1 MAISSVGVGSGLDV
15 DSIVSQIG
23 KIERAPIKRL
33 ETQYKSTEQ
42 KISTYGKIKSLV
54 DDLNSAARKLSFD
67 SGWNGT
73 TVSSSSSAVSAATT
87 GIVAPGSY
95 NLNVLQLAQSQTSVS
110 GKMAGSMAMGIAGV
124 LRLNVGEPS
133 TARAF
138 DINVSGADTLET
150 LVAKINSHAEASKSI
165 SASVITDGQG
175 QQQLM
180 LRSRETGLTNQFTV
194 DVGSGVSNGQLQAI
208 APQHSHTGLAK
219 LAGQSTTQSEAV
231 TTGGTISGGGTI
243 TLNLGNGHPPQTVQV
258 DLQAGDDTLQKVA
271 DRINNPS
278 GLGKYVQ
285 ASVVTDGGQERLT
298 LRLRGDNGFSS
309 VSISITDGVTGTADT
324 RLQSLNGKALSLG
337 VTQAQ
342 QAQNAKMT
350 FNGVEVESSGNTF
363 SSTIPGMSVTVS
375 KAGESAVLMAAQD
388 HNSIR
393 DNIRKFVDAYNALN
407 DLLAESTKYDEEKKV
422 AGILQGDSATV
433 NLQNSLRMMTQG
445 FVANATG
452 KFQYLSQ
459 AGVVWSRSSATKAGR
474 LMIDEE
480 KLNVA
485 MRDVDSLKSLFA
497 AKPDTL
503 GRGGGIGANFKALTD
518 DLLSWE
524 GAINRKVESLETI
537 NKRNLTQQSDV
548 EKRALRA
555 EQRLRAQYT
564 ALDAKMASIKGLS
577 SYVDQMVT
585 AWNKSSSK

>member
-73 TVSSSSSAVSAATT
+73 TVSSSSTTISAATT

-110 GKMAGSMAMGIAGV
+110 AKMAGSTAMGIAGV

-138 DINVSGADTLET
+138 DINVSGHDTLET
-150 LVAKINSHAEASKSI
+150 LVAKINSHAEASKSV

-180 LRSRETGLTNQFTV
+180 LRSRETGLANQFTV

-208 APQHSHTGLAK
+208 DAQHSSTGLAR
-219 LAGQSTTQSEAV
+219 LAGQSTTQSGAV

-258 DLQAGDDTLQKVA
+258 DLQAGDDTLQRVA

-298 LRLRGDNGFSS
+298 LRLRGDNGFSA
-309 VSISITDGVTGTADT
+309 VSISITGAADAS
-324 RLQSLNGKALSLG
+324 LQSLHGQALNLG

-342 QAQNAKMT
+342 QAQNARMT
-350 FNGVEVESSGNTF
+350 FNGVEVESSSNTF

-388 HNSIR
+388 HNGIR

-422 AGILQGDSATV
+422 AGVLQGDSATV

-445 FVANATG
+445 FAANATG
-452 KFQYLSQ
+452 KFKYLSQ